1 MKRWLAAVLALA
13 TISAVSLW
21 GILRHFKS
29 VERPI
34 RVGIL
39 HSKTGAMAI
48 SEESMIDAEVLAL
61 SEINQ
66 NGGLLGRPVEWVVA
80 DGQSDWPTFGRE
92 AQRLIDVEK
101 VSVIFGCWTSASRK
115 SVKPVV
121 EERSHLLIYP
131 MAYEGLEQSQNIV
144 YTGAAPNQQVIP
156 AVSWCYETLK
166 ARRFFLVG
174 SDYVWPHCVNEIIK
188 DQLKALGAQCA
199 GESYVA
205 FGSAEVGDSLEAIVK
220 ARPDV
225 IISTVVGDSN
235 GPFFRRL
242 KSAGIVPER
251 TPVLSFS
258 IAEDELR
265 KLPLRDMVG
274 DYAAWD
280 YFQSIDRPENHDFI
294 RKFRDRY
301 GPHRVTSDVIE
312 AAYYSVQLW
321 SQAVLEA
328 ESEEV
333 ADVLKAIRH
342 QSLNAPEGIV
352 SVDEETQHTWRPVYV
367 GRIRSDGQFDLVWSS
382 GKPVRPIPYPS
393 SRAHTEWEEFLNGL
407 HRDWGGWANPV
418 PRRSAHGVGDAAG
431 MRATATTTSDVL
443 YSAAITQAARL
454 TAMRFFPDSI
464 RYVRP

>member
-1 MKRWLAAVLALA
+1 MKQWLTTVLALVALSAA
-13 TISAVSLW
+13 TIWAILW
-21 GILRHFKS
+21 GFRR
-29 VERPI
+29 VEPPI

-48 SEESMIDAEVLAL
+48 SEESMIHAEVMAL
-61 SEINQ
+61 KEINEV
-66 NGGLLGRPVEWVVA
+66 GGLLGRRVDWVIA

-92 AQRLIDVEK
+92 AQRLIDQEK

-131 MAYEGLEQSQNIV
+131 MAYEGLEQSPNIV

-166 ARRFFLVG
+166 ARKFFLVG

-188 DQLKALGAQCA
+188 DQLRALGAECA
-199 GESYVA
+199 GESYVY
-205 FGSAEVGDSLEAIVK
+205 FGSAEVGDALDAITK
-220 ARPDV
+220 AKPDV

-235 GPFFRRL
+235 EPFYRRL
-242 KSAGIVPER
+242 KAAGILPER

-265 KLPLRDMVG
+265 KLPLQDMVG

-280 YFQSIDRPENHDFI
+280 YFQSIDRPENHEFI
-294 RKFRDRY
+294 RRFKELY
-301 GPHRVTSDVIE
+301 GTHRVTSDVIE
-312 AAYYSVQLW
+312 AAYCSVRLW
-321 SQAVLEA
+321 AQAVVEA
-328 ESEEV
+328 ESADV
-333 ADVLKAIRH
+333 ADVIKAIRH

-367 GRIRSDGQFDLVWSS
+367 GRIRADGQFDLVWSS
-382 GKPVRPIPYPS
+382 EKPVRPIPYPT
-393 SRAHTEWEEFLNGL
+393 SRAHADWEGFLDGL
-407 HRDWGGWANPV
+407 YRAWGGWANPGSRV
-418 PRRSAHGVGDAAG
+418 SSGSGGDTPRA
-431 MRATATTTSDVL
+431 RASSVKTSL
-443 YSAAITQAARL
+443 
-454 TAMRFFPDSI
+454 
-464 RYVRP
+464 RPPLLR